1 MSALSS
7 YFFTFPR
14 SWIHFILHPVVL
26 SLELEATKQKVEAL
40 GKGEFVDLL
49 ASKSDVSKKDISAV
63 LDAMR
68 EVLASEVL
76 GKGHEVRLRDMGT
89 FKKKVSAPRVGRNP
103 QTGEELQI
111 KGSSSIGFSAATG
124 MIDRF
129 TNLSCSLFCRFVDS
143 SVILSHW
150 NFSSF
155 NSHEDQA

>member
-1 MSALSS
+1 VSILYFLLFASVSNAFISPFPTALC
-7 YFFTFPR
+7 R
-14 SWIHFILHPVVL
+14 G

-49 ASKSDVSKKDISAV
+49 ASKSDVSKKDVSAV

-76 GKGHEVRLRDMGT
+76 GMGHEVRLRDMGT

-111 KGSSSIGFSAATG
+111 KGSSSIGFSAATA
-124 MIDRF
+124 MKIKHD
-129 TNLSCSLFCRFVDS
+129 
-143 SVILSHW
+143 
-150 NFSSF
+150 
-155 NSHEDQA
+155 